1 MSPLAVAPLA
11 ARGLCLGVPALA
23 AAAVLRWLPPIPQDA
38 AYHAFADGRALL
50 GVPNFLNVVSNAAFV
65 LVGALGLHA
74 LWRGRPAPVFGA
86 AWERTAFVGVFAG
99 TALTGVGSAWYHLA
113 PTNATL
119 VWDRLPITLVLMA
132 LSAAVVGERLGARA
146 GRWLLPALP
155 AAGAASVVYWY
166 ASEAA
171 GAGDLRP
178 YGLVQFVPLV
188 VIPLLL
194 ALCPP
199 AYTRG
204 GDLLVALGWYG
215 IAKLFEHWDAAV
227 FAVGRLVSGHTL
239 KHLAAAAGAWWLLR
253 MVRTRR
259 PA

>member
-1 MSPLAVAPLA
+1 MSRPGGATRAARALCLA
-11 ARGLCLGVPALA
+11 APALA
-23 AAAVLRWLPPIPQDA
+23 AAAVLLGLPRIAQDS
-38 AYHAFADGRALL
+38 AYHAFADGRTLL
-50 GVPNFLNVVSNAAFV
+50 GVPNLLNVASNAPFV
-65 LVGALGLHA
+65 VVGALGLLA
-74 LWRGRPAPVFGA
+74 LLRGRPAPVFREP
-86 AWERTAFVGVFAG
+86 WERTAFLVVFAG

-113 PTNATL
+113 PANAAL

-132 LSAAVVGERLGARA
+132 LLAAVVGERVGARA
-146 GRWLLPALP
+146 GRRLLPVLLAT
-155 AAGAASVVYWY
+155 GVASVVYWY

-178 YGLVQFVPLV
+178 YALVQFVPLV
-188 VIPLLL
+188 LIPLLL

-204 GDLLVALGWYG
+204 GDLLVALGWYVA
-215 IAKLFEHWDAAV
+215 AKLLEQADAAV
-227 FAVGRLVSGHTL
+227 FAAGRLVSGHTL

-253 MVRTRR
+253 MVRSRR